1 MAKKLVDCVHCGGKK
16 TCTKSG
22 GRSCKACLQAAG
34 RPTNQWATV
43 RCSYCG
49 GIGKIWIEEEEEKE
63 EDAKEGK
70 EGKEND

>member
-1 MAKKLVDCVHCGGKK
+1 MAKKLVECEHCKGQK

-22 GRSCKACLQAAG
+22 GKSCKVCLKAAG

-49 GIGKIWIEEEEEKE
+49 GIGKVWIEEEEEDDE
-63 EDAKEGK
+63 AESD
-70 EGKEND
+70 D